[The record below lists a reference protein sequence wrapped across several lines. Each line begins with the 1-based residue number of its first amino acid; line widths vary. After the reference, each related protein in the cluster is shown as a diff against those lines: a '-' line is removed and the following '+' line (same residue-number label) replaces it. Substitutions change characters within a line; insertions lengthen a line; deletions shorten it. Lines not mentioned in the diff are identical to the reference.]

1 MIQNIWWPQKYY
13 FFKIQQLIK
22 KKITQTMSI
31 KMMFLLLIA
40 KKMKADSLIKFEG

>member
-22 KKITQTMSI
+22 KKQ
-31 KMMFLLLIA
+31 
-40 KKMKADSLIKFEG
+40 KKKHVYQNGVFAFTSKKDEGR

>member
-22 KKITQTMSI
+22 KKE
-31 KMMFLLLIA
+31 
-40 KKMKADSLIKFEG
+40 KKSNHVYQNDVFAFISKNDEGR